1 MVTKGDKE
9 MRKLSKGDSFGEQA
23 LYINTKRGATV
34 KAVDEVKC
42 LALGRDTLTNILGD
56 KIQKIIYRNIQK
68 WAFDKSPVL
77 QKLTNIQKQKV
88 IDNMTIK
95 NFKAGINLLNK
106 GDYVNKIFIV
116 IEGSMKKGP
125 SSSIASKGVAFG
137 DNYLPKK
144 NQTIK

>member
-1 MVTKGDKE
+1 MVVTKANKE
-9 MRKLSKGDSFGEQA
+9 LRKLSKGDSFGEQA
-23 LYINTKRGATV
+23 LYINTKRGASV

-68 WAFDKSPVL
+68 WAFDKSPIL

-95 NFKAGINLLNK
+95 NFKSGTILLNK
-106 GDYVNKIFIV
+106 GDFCNKIFIV
-116 IEGSMKKGP
+116 IEGSIKKVI
-125 SSSIASKGVAFG
+125 SFNI
-137 DNYLPKK
+137 KK
-144 NQTIK
+144 FFYVNCSDEKKYSYY